1 MKWDGGGWSPRNP
14 KVTRRHVRELRA
26 STFPSG
32 FHPTAC
38 ADACF
43 YCRSDPCGSEAQ
55 GASRGYRREGK
66 EEVNLLLEE
75 ERLWLPA
82 QGPPFRLSTA
92 ILRVEWGASSPIPIK
107 ISGSPVLGRAEGE
120 ARSPEM
126 ADQPKAP
133 LCSAQGLDS
142 SLSLEVP
149 GPPSSWVSSSSGI
162 LNTQLPPTALFI
174 CQCHFMIPSICA
186 LYI

>member
-14 KVTRRHVRELRA
+14 KVTRRHVRELCA

-43 YCRSDPCGSEAQ
+43 YCRSDPRGSEAQ

-75 ERLWLPA
+75 ERLWLTA
-82 QGPPFRLSTA
+82 QDLPFRLSTV
-92 ILRVEWGASSPIPIK
+92 ILRVEWGASSPIPGFRGAQSLGGPRERRGAQRWLTSLK
-107 ISGSPVLGRAEGE
+107 LPFALPKDWTLPRAWKYQAHPLPGSHHR
-120 ARSPEM
+120 
-126 ADQPKAP
+126 
-133 LCSAQGLDS
+133 
-142 SLSLEVP
+142 P
-149 GPPSSWVSSSSGI
+149 GS
-162 LNTQLPPTALFI
+162 
-174 CQCHFMIPSICA
+174 
-186 LYI
+186 